1 MKHLHVLLMSQ
12 IKALCWAQCKPI
24 IRGVSFPRELTV
36 HSVSEQIG
44 GMGENRNGVLSWD
57 DGTGLVK

>member
-1 MKHLHVLLMSQ
+1 MSQ

-36 HSVSEQIG
+36 HSVNEQIG
-44 GMGENRNGVLSWD
+44 GMGENRNGVLLWD